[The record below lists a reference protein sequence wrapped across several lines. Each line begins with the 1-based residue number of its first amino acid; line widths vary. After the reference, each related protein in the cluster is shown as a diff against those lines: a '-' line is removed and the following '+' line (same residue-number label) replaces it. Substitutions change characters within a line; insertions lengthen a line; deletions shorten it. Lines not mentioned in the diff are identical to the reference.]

1 MRYGIQS
8 NLVLVSRNNKMPKG
22 LSSELANLM
31 SELPLQECYH
41 ATNTQSEN
49 MIVTLSHNLTA

>member
-1 MRYGIQS
+1 
-8 NLVLVSRNNKMPKG
+8 MPKG

>member
-8 NLVLVSRNNKMPKG
+8 NLVLVSGNNKMPKG
-22 LSSELANLM
+22 LSSELAKLM
-31 SELPLQECYH
+31 SELSLQECYH

-49 MIVTLSHNLTA
+49 MIVALSHNLTA